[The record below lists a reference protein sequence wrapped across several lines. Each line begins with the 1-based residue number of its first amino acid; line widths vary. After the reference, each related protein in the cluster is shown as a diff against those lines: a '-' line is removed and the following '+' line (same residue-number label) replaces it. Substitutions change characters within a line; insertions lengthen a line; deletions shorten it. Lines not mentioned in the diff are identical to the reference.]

1 MLIWIALLVF
11 FQGAEAPFKS
21 TDEFEVKLDF
31 QIKDRPYTTGDADP
45 KIDFREN
52 EGFPDQKKKTG
63 PLPHVAFKVKF
74 LKLSDREVKVRIA
87 DESGATVYHKKAK
100 EGVVIDLS
108 MGFIKDIK
116 AGLVSREYDIVL
128 LSEDKKPSSR
138 IRILI
143 QKDGTYLVNDV
154 ICGKF

>member
-1 MLIWIALLVF
+1 MLLWIALLVF
-11 FQGAEAPFKS
+11 FQEAEAPFKS

-31 QIKDRPYTTGDADP
+31 QIKDRPYTPGDSDP
-45 KIDFREN
+45 KLDLDN
-52 EGFPDQKKKTG
+52 VGFPDPKKKTG
-63 PLPHVAFKVKF
+63 PLPHVAFKIKF
-74 LKLSDREVKVRIA
+74 LKLSDQEVKVRIA
-87 DESGATVYHKKAK
+87 DESGVMVYQKKAK
-100 EGVVIDLS
+100 EGIVIDLS
-108 MGFIKDIK
+108 MGFIRDIK

-128 LSEDKKPSSR
+128 LSGSKKPTNR